1 MTTLKFTKMQG
12 LGNDFVI
19 LDFDEYQKSPFK
31 DSELAKHLCDRHFGI
46 GADGLIIVNP
56 NTTNT
61 DIGWFFFNS
70 DGTIAQ
76 MCGNGIRCF
85 ARYVHKKGLVKKS
98 KFSVDTKAGVIIPEV
113 LEDNRVKVNMSKPIL
128 TPEKIPALVSNN
140 LNFEI
145 KLKERTFIGNAVSMG
160 NPHCVIFTEEDTKE
174 LAKTYGREIEHHPIF
189 PEKVNVEFIKIL
201 NEHEMNLDV
210 WERGC
215 GITLACGTGACA
227 STVAA
232 ILNKKC
238 KDFVKVNL
246 PGGALTIEWDG
257 VNDIYMT
264 GNADFVF
271 DGTIEI

>member
-1 MTTLKFTKMQG
+1 
-12 LGNDFVI
+12 
-19 LDFDEYQKSPFK
+19 
-31 DSELAKHLCDRHFGI
+31 
-46 GADGLIIVNP
+46 
-56 NTTNT
+56 
-61 DIGWFFFNS
+61 
-70 DGTIAQ
+70 
-76 MCGNGIRCF
+76 
-85 ARYVHKKGLVKKS
+85 
-98 KFSVDTKAGVIIPEV
+98 
-113 LEDNRVKVNMSKPIL
+113 MSKPIL
-128 TPEKIPALVSNN
+128 TPEKIPAKVENN

-160 NPHCVIFTEEDTKE
+160 NPHCVIFTDEDTKK
-174 LAKTYGREIEHHPIF
+174 LAKTYGEEIEHHPIF
-189 PEKVNVEFIKIL
+189 PEKVNVEFIKII

-238 KDFVKVNL
+238 KDYVKVNL